1 MVLYYFGLQS
11 KIQPTNTRMSASF
24 GFGQLEPA
32 DTASEFNVTWF
43 IIQQALGQVR
53 TNIPVKIISVTPF
66 NGTALSGVVQVQPLI
81 NQVDGQG
88 NSVPHGN
95 LFQIPYLR
103 IQGGLNAI
111 IIDPSVGDVG
121 LMVCCDRDISSFQSN
136 GGTQSNPGSERSF
149 DFSDGV
155 YLFSFPAQQP
165 TQTIEFTLTGINI
178 TSLGIVSITA
188 PGGLLVNGTPVTIP

>member
-1 MVLYYFGLQS
+1 
-11 KIQPTNTRMSASF
+11 MSNSF
-24 GFGQLEPA
+24 GFGQQEPS
-32 DTASEFNVTWF
+32 DTSSDFNVIWF

-53 TNIPVKIISVTPF
+53 TSIPVKVISVTPF

-103 IQGGLNAI
+103 IQGGTNAI
-111 IIDPSVGDVG
+111 IMDPSVGDIG
-121 LMVCCDRDISSFQSN
+121 LMAVCDRDISSFKAN
-136 GGTQSNPGSERSF
+136 GAQANPGSERSF

-155 YLFSFPAQQP
+155 YLFGFP
-165 TQTIEFTLTGINI
+165 TQPPLQYIEFTPAGINLI
-178 TSLGIVSITA
+178 STSAVNITA
-188 PGGLLVNGTPVTIP
+188 PGGLLVNGTPVTVP